1 MTTCFRG
8 KITDYRIVDLG
19 PGGYYMCGI
28 DTAKCCQSEE
38 VYANLEIYIEIKTSY
53 SPRGEDRHYSKA
65 EFHLKYNLN

>member
-1 MTTCFRG
+1 VV
-8 KITDYRIVDLG
+8 KLQIIRIIDLR

-28 DTAKCCQSEE
+28 NTAKCCQSEE

-53 SPRGEDRHYSKA
+53 SPTGEGRHYSKA